1 MSYKSE
7 IYRLLENKM
16 LKYQDLIGV
25 KVNENNEK
33 FVKLETSDNLSVK
46 QIDNQMLKYTRN
58 QIFVRCE
65 VANKLTQVARMVRQL
80 NSRSKLQI
88 VYGYRPIE
96 VQTSL
101 FYRYYKQLEDK
112 TIAERDKLEAV
123 HRLIAVPEVS
133 GHPTGGAVDVQ
144 ILLGKSSSLGF
155 GTKIWEFKPDSYTF
169 SPFISNKSKLNRMLL
184 RNLMLKNG
192 FAPFDGEWWHFSYGD
207 REWAKYYN
215 KNYAIYN
222 QITFDN
228 LRI

>member
-1 MSYKSE
+1 MKYKSE
-7 IYRLLENKM
+7 IYSLLENKM
-16 LKYQDLIGV
+16 LKYQDLIDI

-46 QIDNQMLKYTRN
+46 QIDNQMLKYTGN
-58 QIFVRCE
+58 QIFVRCG
-65 VANKLTQVARMVRQL
+65 VADKLWKVATRIKQL
-80 NSRSKLQI
+80 NSRLKLQI

-101 FYRYYKQLEDK
+101 FCKYYKRLDDK
-112 TIAERDKLEAV
+112 AMNKSEKLEAV

-144 ILLGKSSSLGF
+144 ILLDNNYSIGF
-155 GTKIWEFKPDSYTF
+155 GTKIWEFKPDSYTY
-169 SPFISNKSKLNRMLL
+169 SPFISNKSKLNRMFL
-184 RNLMLKNG
+184 RNLMSEEG

-207 REWAKYYN
+207 KEWAKYYDE
-215 KNYAIYN
+215 NYAIYS
-222 QITFDN
+222 QIAFDN